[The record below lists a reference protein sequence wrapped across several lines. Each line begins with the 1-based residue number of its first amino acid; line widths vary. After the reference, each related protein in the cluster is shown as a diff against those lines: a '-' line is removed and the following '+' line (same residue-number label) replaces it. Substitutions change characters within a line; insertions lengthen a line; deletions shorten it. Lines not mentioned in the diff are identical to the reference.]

1 MATNIQFN
9 LINSIRVFI
18 VRVTARYPWLYQTM
32 LPKSGIRDKLGF
44 SKRTN
49 QHGRCLKNDVVSL
62 KESMVP
68 VKQKHGLLKQVMIAL
83 LVTAVSLSSTAQT
96 GRVNLPELGNSAS
109 DVLSASEERKYAE
122 SLVRQMRAYELL
134 VEDPLISDFF
144 SDMGFNLA
152 SRSDQPEAAFTF
164 LVLDQPVINA
174 FAAPGGVIALH
185 SGLILLAD
193 TQDEVAGVLSHEI
206 AHITQLHMYR
216 AFEKGKTMNILAM
229 LAMMGLI
236 LASGGDSD
244 VVTGA
249 IVGSQAA
256 AAQAQIN
263 FTRHNEVEAD
273 RVGIRTLA
281 ASGYDPQGMADF
293 FSKMGQTSRVNGE
306 GPPEFLRTHPVSV
319 NRIAE
324 AESRIQMMPPVEAD
338 EGRQFYIVQARLR
351 ALLEEDVNKAI
362 KHFNAE
368 LEKPLSDAR
377 KNGNLYG
384 LAIAQQRNAEYD
396 KAEAVLSS
404 LLEDEPYRLAF
415 QLQMANLQLARGH
428 HDQAIKSYA
437 DLYHSFPGN
446 QAIALEYGKA
456 LLDQNDPELAETAS
470 VVLRQQL
477 VTRKN
482 DPALYA
488 LYAQAANLAG
498 DEIRSTE
505 AIAESYYQRG
515 GTEEAIT
522 QLESLEKRPDLD
534 YYQRAR
540 VSARLMELRIEEA
553 EEDR

>member
-1 MATNIQFN
+1 
-9 LINSIRVFI
+9 
-18 VRVTARYPWLYQTM
+18 
-32 LPKSGIRDKLGF
+32 
-44 SKRTN
+44 
-49 QHGRCLKNDVVSL
+49 
-62 KESMVP
+62 MVP
-68 VKQKHGLLKQVMIAL
+68 VKQKHRLLKQVLIVVLIA
-83 LVTAVSLSSTAQT
+83 TVSLSSIAQT
-96 GRVNLPELGNSAS
+96 DRIYLPELGNSAS
-109 DVLSASEERKYAE
+109 SVLSISEEREYAE
-122 SLVRQMRAYELL
+122 SLIRQMRAYELL
-134 VEDPLISDFF
+134 IEDPLINDFF

-152 SRSDQPEAAFTF
+152 SRSDQPAAAFTF
-164 LVLDQPVINA
+164 VVLDQPVINA

-229 LAMMGLI
+229 LVMMGLI
-236 LASGGDSD
+236 LASRGDSN

-249 IVGSQAA
+249 VMGAQAA
-256 AAQAQIN
+256 AVQAQIN
-263 FTRHNEVEAD
+263 FTRHNEIEAD

-293 FSKMGQTSRVNGE
+293 FSKMGKTNRANGE

-324 AESRIQMMPPVEAD
+324 AENRIQNLPPVEAV

-351 ALLEEDVNKAI
+351 ALLEKDVKKAI
-362 KHFNAE
+362 THFKTE
-368 LEKPLSDAR
+368 LEKPLSEAR

-384 LAIAQQRNAEYD
+384 LAIARQRNAEYD
-396 KAEAVLSS
+396 RAEALLSD
-404 LLEDEPYRLAF
+404 LLEKEPSRLAF
-415 QLQMANLQLARGH
+415 QLQMANLHLKRGLH
-428 HDQAIKSYA
+428 EQAITAFA

-456 LLDQNDPELAETAS
+456 LLDQKIPELAETAS

-477 VTRKN
+477 VTGKN

-488 LYAQAANLAG
+488 LYAQAANIAG
-498 DEIRSTE
+498 DEVRATE

-515 GTEEAIT
+515 GTQEAIT
-522 QLESLEKRPDLD
+522 QLESLERRSDLD

-540 VSARLMELRIEEA
+540 VSARLMDLRIEAGETDKPA
-553 EEDR
+553 RNH

>member
-1 MATNIQFN
+1 
-9 LINSIRVFI
+9 
-18 VRVTARYPWLYQTM
+18 
-32 LPKSGIRDKLGF
+32 
-44 SKRTN
+44 
-49 QHGRCLKNDVVSL
+49 
-62 KESMVP
+62 MVP
-68 VKQKHGLLKQVMIAL
+68 VKQKHWLLKQILVAALIA
-83 LVTAVSLSSTAQT
+83 AISLSSIAQT

-109 DVLSASEERKYAE
+109 NVLSNAEEREYAE
-122 SLVRQMRAYELL
+122 SLIRQMRAYELL
-134 VEDPLISDFF
+134 IEDPLINDFF
-144 SDMGFNLA
+144 SDMGFNLV
-152 SRSDQPEAAFTF
+152 SRSDQPEAAFSF
-164 LVLDQPVINA
+164 VVLDQDVVNA

-206 AHITQLHMYR
+206 AHVTQLHMYR
-216 AFEKGKTMNILAM
+216 AFEKGKTMNIIAM

-236 LASGGDSD
+236 LASGGDGQ
-244 VVTGA
+244 VITGA
-249 IVGSQAA
+249 VMGAQAA

-281 ASGYDPQGMADF
+281 AAGYDPQGMADF
-293 FSKMGQTSRVNGE
+293 FSKMGQTSRANGE

-324 AESRIQMMPPVEAD
+324 AESRIQNLPPVKAA

-351 ALLEEDVNKAI
+351 ALLEKDPGKAI
-362 KHFNAE
+362 KHFKTE
-368 LEKPLSDAR
+368 LDKPLTDAR

-384 LAIAQQRNAEYD
+384 LAIARQRNAEYD
-396 KAEAVLSS
+396 KAGAILSD
-404 LLEDEPYRLAF
+404 LLEKEPSRLAF
-415 QLQMANLQLARGH
+415 QLQMADLHLKRGQHDLAIS
-428 HDQAIKSYA
+428 ALS

-446 QAIALEYGKA
+446 KAIAIEYGRA
-456 LLDQNDPELAETAS
+456 LLEQNRPELAETAS

-477 VTRKN
+477 VKGEN

-488 LYAQAANLAG
+488 LYAQAANIAG
-498 DEIRSTE
+498 DEVRATE

-522 QLESLEKRPDLD
+522 QLERLTRQSDLD

-540 VSARLMELRIEEA
+540 VSARLMELRIESGETNEQA
-553 EEDR
+553 RND

>member
-1 MATNIQFN
+1 
-9 LINSIRVFI
+9 
-18 VRVTARYPWLYQTM
+18 
-32 LPKSGIRDKLGF
+32 
-44 SKRTN
+44 
-49 QHGRCLKNDVVSL
+49 
-62 KESMVP
+62 MVP
-68 VKQKHGLLKQVMIAL
+68 VKQKHGLLKQILVAVLIA
-83 LVTAVSLSSTAQT
+83 AVSLSSIAQT

-109 DVLSASEERKYAE
+109 NVLSTAEEREYAE
-122 SLVRQMRAYELL
+122 GLIRQMRAYELL
-134 VEDPLISDFF
+134 IEDPLINDFF
-144 SDMGFNLA
+144 SDMGFNLV
-152 SRSDQPEAAFTF
+152 SRSDQPEAAFSF
-164 LVLDQPVINA
+164 VVLDQDVINA

-216 AFEKGKTMNILAM
+216 AFEKGKTMNIIAM

-236 LASGGDSD
+236 LASGGDGQ

-249 IVGSQAA
+249 VMGAQAA

-281 ASGYDPQGMADF
+281 AAGYDPQGMADF
-293 FSKMGQTSRVNGE
+293 FSKMGQTSRANGE

-324 AESRIQMMPPVEAD
+324 AESRIQNLPPVEAA

-351 ALLEEDVNKAI
+351 ALLEKDPNKAI
-362 KHFNAE
+362 KHFKTE
-368 LEKPLSDAR
+368 LEKPLTDAR

-384 LAIAQQRNAEYD
+384 LAIARQRNAEYD
-396 KAEAVLSS
+396 KAGAILSN
-404 LLEDEPYRLAF
+404 LLEKEPSRLAF
-415 QLQMANLQLARGH
+415 QLQMADLHLKRGQH
-428 HDQAIKSYA
+428 EQAISA
-437 DLYHSFPGN
+437 LSDLYQSFPGN
-446 QAIALEYGKA
+446 KAIALEYGRA
-456 LLDQNDPELAETAS
+456 LLGQNNPELAETAS
-470 VVLRQQL
+470 VVLKQQL
-477 VTRKN
+477 VKGEN

-488 LYAQAANLAG
+488 LYAQAANIAG
-498 DEIRSTE
+498 DAVRSTE

-522 QLESLEKRPDLD
+522 QLERLTRQSDLD

-540 VSARLMELRIEEA
+540 VSARLMELRIESGETNEQA
-553 EEDR
+553 RSN

>member
-1 MATNIQFN
+1 
-9 LINSIRVFI
+9 
-18 VRVTARYPWLYQTM
+18 
-32 LPKSGIRDKLGF
+32 
-44 SKRTN
+44 
-49 QHGRCLKNDVVSL
+49 
-62 KESMVP
+62 MVP
-68 VKQKHGLLKQVMIAL
+68 VKQKHGLLKQVLIAVL
-83 LVTAVSLSSTAQT
+83 ITVVSLSSIAQT
-96 GRVNLPELGNSAS
+96 GRVHLPELGNSAS
-109 DVLSASEERKYAE
+109 DVLSSSEEREYAE
-122 SLVRQMRAYELL
+122 GLIRQMRAYELL
-134 VEDPLISDFF
+134 IEDPLINDFF

-164 LVLDQPVINA
+164 VVLDQSVINA

-236 LASGGDSD
+236 LVSGGNAD
-244 VVTGA
+244 VITGSVMGA
-249 IVGSQAA
+249 QAA

-263 FTRHNEVEAD
+263 FTRHNEIEAD
-273 RVGIRTLA
+273 RVGIRTLS

-293 FSKMGQTSRVNGE
+293 FEKMGHTTRANGE

-324 AESRIQMMPPVEAD
+324 AESRIQNLPPVEAD
-338 EGRQFYIVQARLR
+338 EGRRFYIVQARLR
-351 ALLEEDVNKAI
+351 ALLEKDASKTIDYFET
-362 KHFNAE
+362 E

-377 KNGNLYG
+377 KNGSLYG
-384 LAIAQQRNAEYD
+384 LAIARQKNAEYD
-396 KAEAVLSS
+396 KAEAILSN
-404 LLEDEPYRLAF
+404 LLEEEPSRLAF
-415 QLQMANLQLARGH
+415 QLQMANLHLKSGQHELAIN
-428 HDQAIKSYA
+428 ALA

-446 QAIALEYGKA
+446 QAIAIEYGKA
-456 LLDQNDPELAETAS
+456 LLDQNKPELAETAS

-477 VTRKN
+477 VSRKN

-488 LYAQAANLAG
+488 LYAQAANIAG
-498 DEIRSTE
+498 DEIRATE

-522 QLESLEKRPDLD
+522 QLGSLERRSDLD

-540 VSARLMELRIEEA
+540 VGARLMELRIEASES
-553 EEDR
+553 DKKTRKNK